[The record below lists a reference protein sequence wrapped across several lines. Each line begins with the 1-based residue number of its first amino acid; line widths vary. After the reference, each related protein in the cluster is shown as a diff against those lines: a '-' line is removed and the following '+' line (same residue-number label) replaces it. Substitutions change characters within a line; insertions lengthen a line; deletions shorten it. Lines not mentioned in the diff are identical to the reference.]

1 MNSRWDEEVGR
12 NGLPTSPTIFAQ
24 QNQATQRATAVNPA
38 LPTGH
43 QPGEFRHCERSQAI
57 RTVSAEHLEQGNSAT
72 EVTIDMDTILAG
84 LGDQVRT
91 AGAVVELIA
100 AGRGLLAET

>member
-1 MNSRWDEEVGR
+1 
-12 NGLPTSPTIFAQ
+12 L
-24 QNQATQRATAVNPA
+24 RA
-38 LPTGH
+38 
-43 QPGEFRHCERSQAI
+43 ERRSI
-57 RTVSAEHLEQGNSAT
+57 RTVSEEHLEQGNSAT

-91 AGAVVELIA
+91 ACAVVELIA